1 MEISERLESAGAKVE
16 FHLSLINSV
25 SFSRFL
31 TALISYLKI
40 STLLL
45 YLVAVILKK
54 ILVRC
59 LTTGVFFLKS
69 LDDQVFTGGDSEV
82 C

>member
-1 MEISERLESAGAKVE
+1 MEISEHLESAGAKVE

-59 LTTGVFFLKS
+59 LTTVFFLKS

-82 C
+82 R